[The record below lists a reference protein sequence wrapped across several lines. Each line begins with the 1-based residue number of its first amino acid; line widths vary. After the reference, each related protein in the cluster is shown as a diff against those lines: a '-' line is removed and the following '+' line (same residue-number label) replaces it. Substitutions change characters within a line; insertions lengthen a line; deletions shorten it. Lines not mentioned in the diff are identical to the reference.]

1 MFSIVDRF
9 RFKHKVDSILCLH
22 LNMSS
27 IGKTRLSGQ
36 PCQVL
41 HSVLV
46 QYVLGDCGSMSR
58 AASLSFVENG
68 MLCCVKCHLEIQQ
81 RQLVFSPTL
90 LFIAPETVSQK

>member
-68 MLCCVKCHLEIQQ
+68 MLCCVKCHLEIQKTASLLTNS
-81 RQLVFSPTL
+81 LVYST
-90 LFIAPETVSQK
+90 